1 MHSHNAALNSLSR
14 QVRAKG
20 SIKQMTK
27 LMLTAQ
33 GIGCA
38 GVLRCSQSVM
48 PNAKKQAMQQAAIQ
62 IFRDLMETVSEYRR
76 PK

>member
-1 MHSHNAALNSLSR
+1 M
-14 QVRAKG
+14 
-20 SIKQMTK
+20 IKLK
-27 LMLTAQ
+27 LTAQ
-33 GIGCA
+33 GMGFA

-48 PNAKKQAMQQAAIQ
+48 TNANKHAMQQAVIQ